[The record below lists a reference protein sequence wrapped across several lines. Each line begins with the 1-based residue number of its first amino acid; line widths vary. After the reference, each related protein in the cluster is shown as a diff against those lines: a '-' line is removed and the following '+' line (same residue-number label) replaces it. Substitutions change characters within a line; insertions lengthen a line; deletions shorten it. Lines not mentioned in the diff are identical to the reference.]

1 MWWLKLYLEIGYIF
15 GLTKIMAINLFNAL
29 QYRIGGDYTVKKF
42 YSNKLAIVLFALP
55 ALLLFTV
62 MVFYPIM
69 QVFVKSFYDW
79 NGLGSG
85 NFIGFENYTTLFK
98 DTVFKIS
105 NKNALVFAVVI
116 TSFQMILAT
125 IFSLIVS
132 NKKMKGREFLRV
144 AYFIPVVLSV
154 TVVCQLWLAILNT
167 DTGLLNTIFKSLR
180 INYQQNWLSN
190 RYKAIYV
197 IAFVNAWQWMGYQF
211 ALLMAGIK
219 SIPSDYY
226 EAAKIDGASTLMAH
240 RKVTIPLLKETYRI
254 CLTISLTGG
263 VKAFTEMFIMTK
275 GGPGNATYTLTYL
288 MYKAAFREFRYG
300 YGMAAASILVLQ
312 CLTIILIINW
322 LFRDKEERSDKKCS
336 RKIKTL
342 R

>member
-1 MWWLKLYLEIGYIF
+1 M
-15 GLTKIMAINLFNAL
+15 
-29 QYRIGGDYTVKKF
+29 KKF
-42 YSNKLAIVLFALP
+42 YSNKLAIILFALP
-55 ALLLFTV
+55 ALLVFTV
-62 MVFYPIM
+62 MVFYPIV
-69 QVFVKSFYDW
+69 QVFVKSFYEW

-85 NFIGFENYTTLFK
+85 TFIGFDNYVKLFG

-105 NKNALVFAVVI
+105 NKNAFIFALII
-116 TSFQMILAT
+116 TVFQMTLAS
-125 IFSLIVS
+125 IFAIVVS
-132 NKKMKGREFLRV
+132 NKRTKGRDFLRV

-154 TVVCQLWLAILNT
+154 TVVCQLWLAILNA
-167 DTGLLNTIFKSLR
+167 DTGLLNMIFNKLG
-180 INYQQNWLSN
+180 INYKQNWLSDRN
-190 RYKAIYV
+190 NAIYV

-219 SIPSDYY
+219 SIPNDYY
-226 EAAKIDGASTLMAH
+226 EAARIDGASTILAH
-240 RKVTIPLLKETYRI
+240 RKVTIPLLKETYKI

-300 YGMAAASILVLQ
+300 YGMASASVLVIQ
-312 CLTIILIINW
+312 CLVIILIVNW
-322 LFRDKEERSDKKCS
+322 LFRDKEDGRENGWFKKL
-336 RKIKTL
+336 RKA